1 MGYGASA
8 VGVPPPSA
16 PPPATHPLQSS
27 FFPRA
32 VPTAL
37 ARPAIPSPLP
47 RGLHGGSGSKNPA
60 AERPSGRGWR
70 RTSWR
75 GRRSSATAG
84 PNGSP
89 CGGSEGR

>member
-60 AERPSGRGWR
+60 ARRPS
-70 RTSWR
+70 R
-75 GRRSSATAG
+75 GRVEKDLVERTMVISDS
-84 PNGSP
+84 
-89 CGGSEGR
+89 